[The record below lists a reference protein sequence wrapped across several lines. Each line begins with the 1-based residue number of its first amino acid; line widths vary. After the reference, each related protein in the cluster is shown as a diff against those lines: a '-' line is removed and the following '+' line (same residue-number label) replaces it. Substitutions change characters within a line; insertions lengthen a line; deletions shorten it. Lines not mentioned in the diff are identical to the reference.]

1 MKSPFAAF
9 EGPRELYGQ
18 DASDAKT
25 ILAIPEEAIQEGA
38 SGSEKS
44 HSSRIPEELEAVI
57 TASRFWGKL
66 EEGEPSVS
74 AKGKRGKLDAL
85 PSKNFR
91 VGDAHHCLASLR
103 RMEGVVGS
111 TGKKEIRK
119 RGNRRAQKH
128 TRTVTLRSDSYKQ
141 KVFRKPV
148 AVPRNRRHSPNP
160 GVSLH
165 LLGSFTACSSEYRR
179 L

>member
-9 EGPRELYGQ
+9 EGSRELYGQ
-18 DASDAKT
+18 GASDAKP
-25 ILAIPEEAIQEGA
+25 ILTIPEEAIQEGA
-38 SGSEKS
+38 GGSEKS

-57 TASRFWGKL
+57 TASRFWGKV

-74 AKGKRGKLDAL
+74 AKGKQEKLYAWPRKYL
-85 PSKNFR
+85 RIN
-91 VGDAHHCLASLR
+91 GTHHCPATLR
-103 RMEGVVGS
+103 RMEGVDES
-111 TGKKEIRK
+111 TGKEEIRK

-128 TRTVTLRSDSYKQ
+128 NRTVTLRSDSYKQ